1 MTKVNKHQ
9 IYFIIFSVIIIL
21 LSTISDIL
29 MTNKSEVKSNISII
43 MIISMSLIGTMGV
56 AHGALDGKII
66 WKHSVRTS
74 TRLKLYLLYML
85 FTSSGALIWF
95 IYPFG
100 GLVLLLVMSSVHFGV
115 SDLKFINEINFASK
129 VYWGVVMAFLPL
141 VFKPNLVNSLFFDL
155 TQVRIQPEIFDAIN
169 IIVLV
174 CIICFSSSLYK
185 IAQERKN
192 KGKTILELKL
202 LGAEMM
208 LLICLAYFLN
218 PLTWFSIYFCGLH
231 GIRALMDNDFRMFPD
246 ILWLTLFTAPIS
258 IMIFLF
264 KWEYSLNS
272 LLVIFPILASL
283 TIAHMLLP
291 KLRKIVKT

>member
-115 SDLKFINEINFASK
+115 SDLKFINEINFGSK

-264 KWEYSLNS
+264 KWEYTLNS

>member
-1 MTKVNKHQ
+1 M
-9 IYFIIFSVIIIL
+9 
-21 LSTISDIL
+21 
-29 MTNKSEVKSNISII
+29 
-43 MIISMSLIGTMGV
+43 LI
-56 AHGALDGKII
+56 
-66 WKHSVRTS
+66 
-74 TRLKLYLLYML
+74 
-85 FTSSGALIWF
+85 TSSGALIWF

-246 ILWLTLFTAPIS
+246 ILWLALFTAPIS

-264 KWEYSLNS
+264 KWEYTLNS

>member
-85 FTSSGALIWF
+85 ITSSGALIWF

-264 KWEYSLNS
+264 KWEYTLNS

>member
-29 MTNKSEVKSNISII
+29 MTNKSEVKSNVSII

-85 FTSSGALIWF
+85 ITSSGALIWF

-264 KWEYSLNS
+264 KWEYTLNS

>member
-29 MTNKSEVKSNISII
+29 MTNKSEVKSNVSII

-246 ILWLTLFTAPIS
+246 ILWLALFTAPIS

-264 KWEYSLNS
+264 KWEYTLNS

>member
-258 IMIFLF
+258 IMIFFF

>member
-9 IYFIIFSVIIIL
+9 IYFIIFSAITIIL
-21 LSTISDIL
+21 CAISGILTI
-29 MTNKSEVKSNISII
+29 NKPEVKLNISII
-43 MIISMSLIGTMGV
+43 MVISMSLIGTIGV

-74 TRLKLYLLYML
+74 ARLKLYSLYML

-95 IYPFG
+95 FYPFG
-100 GLVLLLVMSSVHFGV
+100 WLVLLLIMSSVHFGV
-115 SDLKFINEINFASK
+115 SDLKFINEMNFASK
-129 VYWGVVMAFLPL
+129 VYWGVAMAFLPL
-141 VFKPNLVNSLFFDL
+141 VFKPNLVNSFFYDL
-155 TQVRIQPEIFDAIN
+155 TQVRIQPETFVAIN
-169 IIVLV
+169 IIVLI
-174 CIICFSSSLYK
+174 CIINFIVSLYK
-185 IAQERKN
+185 ITQERKK

-202 LGAEMM
+202 LSAEMM
-208 LLICLAYFLN
+208 VLICLAYFLS

-231 GIRALMDNDFRMFPD
+231 GIRALIDSDFKIFPD
-246 ILWLTLFTAPIS
+246 ILWLALFTAPIS

-272 LLVIFPILASL
+272 LLIVFPVLASL

-291 KLRKIVKT
+291 KLREIVKP

>member
-29 MTNKSEVKSNISII
+29 MTNKSEVKSNVSII

>member
-29 MTNKSEVKSNISII
+29 MTNKSEVKSNVSII

-264 KWEYSLNS
+264 KWEYTLNS

>member
-43 MIISMSLIGTMGV
+43 MIISMSLIGTIGV

-85 FTSSGALIWF
+85 ITSSGALIWF
-95 IYPFG
+95 IYPWG

-115 SDLKFINEINFASK
+115 SDLKFINEINFGSK

-258 IMIFLF
+258 IMIFFF

>member
-9 IYFIIFSVIIIL
+9 IYFIIFSAITIL
-21 LSTISDIL
+21 LCAISGIL
-29 MTNKSEVKSNISII
+29 MINKPEVKLNISII
-43 MIISMSLIGTMGV
+43 MIISMSLIGTIGV

-74 TRLKLYLLYML
+74 ARLKLYSLYML

-95 IYPFG
+95 FYPFG
-100 GLVLLLVMSSVHFGV
+100 GLVLLLIMSSVHFGV
-115 SDLKFINEINFASK
+115 SDLKFINEMNFASK
-129 VYWGVVMAFLPL
+129 VYWGVAMAFLPL
-141 VFKPNLVNSLFFDL
+141 VFKPNLVNSLFYDL
-155 TQVRIQPEIFDAIN
+155 TQVRIQPETFGAIN
-169 IIVLV
+169 IIVLI
-174 CIICFSSSLYK
+174 CIINFFVSLYK
-185 IAQERKN
+185 ITQERKK

-202 LGAEMM
+202 LSAEMM
-208 LLICLAYFLN
+208 VLICLAYFLS

-231 GIRALMDNDFRMFPD
+231 GIRALIDSDFRIFPD
-246 ILWLTLFTAPIS
+246 ILWLALFTAPIS

-272 LLVIFPILASL
+272 LLIVFPVLASL

-291 KLRKIVKT
+291 KLREIVKP

>member
-264 KWEYSLNS
+264 KWEYTLNS

>member
-43 MIISMSLIGTMGV
+43 MIISMSLIGTIGV

-258 IMIFLF
+258 IMIFFF

>member
-85 FTSSGALIWF
+85 ITSSGALIWF

-115 SDLKFINEINFASK
+115 SDLKFINEINFGSK

-258 IMIFLF
+258 IMIFFF

>member
-43 MIISMSLIGTMGV
+43 MIISISLVGTIGI

-192 KGKTILELKL
+192 KGKTLLELKL